1 MSLLIPFTRLQQRG
15 VIKPLNVNAFQL
27 LRPEVYS
34 LKTSFGI
41 FGAHGQFDLIDRQ
54 MVRK

>member
-41 FGAHGQFDLIDRQ
+41 FGAHGQLFDLKDR
-54 MVRK
+54 